1 MEEIAKLASENPQKL
16 INYISKPIFVS
27 LIEILEK
34 DSTNLVPASNEQIE
48 ARKKIIINEL
58 VKREALEKNEDIK
71 NVELPFEITTDDI
84 NLAMALAPME
94 QAERNK
100 EYAIYTLA
108 ILSKAYSDETKKEYN
123 NTVPITDLPGISN
136 IVNTLKNEKNPSVK
150 IAAIDALIYLAKT
163 EYNDEIKSILTMA
176 TQDKNETVA
185 EMAKGALTTIEA

>member
-34 DSTNLVPASNEQIE
+34 DSTNLVAASNEQIE